1 MLNNITLRSAK
12 NNDTGKFNK
21 NGNIDLLI
29 ETLRLI

>member
-1 MLNNITLRSAK
+1 MLNKLMARNAK